1 MRSEA
6 ANRAAVVWSLEI
18 RQPLAN
24 SPDVAGELLRW
35 GSPTGDDFALGAF
48 HDSAYAA

>member
-24 SPDVAGELLRW
+24 SPGVAGELLLR
-35 GSPTGDDFALGAF
+35 GGPTGDDFALSAV